1 VPNFFV
7 ILSAAKNFNL
17 YEVAMIVPGFRFAA
31 AAAGIKKPGEL
42 DLALMVADA
51 PAAAAGVFTCNRV
64 KAAPVLI
71 SRERLRA
78 GRAQAILVNAGNANA
93 CTGPEGMATARDTCR
108 RAAELLKIP
117 ERLVL
122 PASTGVIGAPLPED
136 RITQALPQL
145 VSGLNSDGLGEAAR
159 AIMTTDTRP
168 KASLVKGIIGGR
180 EFTLAGI
187 AKGSGMIHPDMAT
200 LLVFIFTDAAATPK
214 VLKTLLRRALP
225 VSFNRVT
232 VDGDTSTNDT
242 ILWLA
247 GGKAGNALIEEDSG
261 SEMTALGEALN
272 QVMGELAWQVVADG
286 EGARHAYKVLVQ
298 GAATPA
304 EAKKAAQTVALS
316 PLVKT
321 AMAGEDVNWGRIM
334 AALGR
339 AGARFD
345 PERVEIAFGDCLVVQ
360 NGRGLGPV
368 AEAAA
373 QQVIKSGAFMIT
385 ITLHA
390 GDFADYYD
398 TCDFTEDYIRI
409 NASYRS

>member
-1 VPNFFV
+1 M
-7 ILSAAKNFNL
+7 LSAAKNLNL
-17 YEVAMIVPGFRFAA
+17 CEVAMIVPGFRFAA
-31 AAAGIKKPGEL
+31 TAAGIKKPGGP

-51 PAAAAGVFTCNRV
+51 PAAAAGVFTRNRV
-64 KAAPVLI
+64 KAAPVLV
-71 SRERLRA
+71 SQARLRQ
-78 GRAQAILVNAGNANA
+78 GSAQAILVNAGNANA
-93 CTGPEGMATARDTCR
+93 CTGPAGMATARDTCR
-108 RAAELLKIP
+108 RAAELLHIP

-122 PASTGVIGAPLPED
+122 PASTGVIGAPLPGD

-145 VSGLNSDGLGEAAR
+145 VAGLNPDRLGEVAG

-168 KASLVKGIIGGR
+168 KASLVKGMIDGQ
-180 EFTLAGI
+180 EFILAGI
-187 AKGSGMIHPDMAT
+187 AKGSGMIHPDLAT
-200 LLVFIFTDAAATPK
+200 LLVFLFTDAAATPK
-214 VLKTLLRRALP
+214 VLKTLLRQALP
-225 VSFNRVT
+225 VSFNRIT

-242 ILWLA
+242 ILLLA
-247 GGKAGNALIEEDSG
+247 SGRAGKARIEAAG
-261 SEMTALGEALN
+261 PAMTALGEALN

-298 GAATPA
+298 GAATRA
-304 EAKKAAQTVALS
+304 EAHKAARTVALS

-345 PERVEIAFGDCLVVQ
+345 PERVEIAFGDCLVVKD
-360 NGRGLGPV
+360 GRGLGPA

-373 QQVIKSGAFMIT
+373 QQVIKSGAFTVT